1 MEMNLII
8 QDNLLPDEIHYLP
21 SLITYLKHMII
32 KNMKMLQHANI
43 MTQKKSNQWK
53 FLIKT
58 VVFLYFILILED
70 LQYLIKSTDTNF
82 NKTAISET
90 RILKDNNIVK
100 NINIP
105 NLSHEFTSTES
116 TAGGTLLYIA
126 DHLAYQNRNDLN
138 LYEINN
144 LESMF
149 IEMTNSNMSNIIV
162 GCIYRHQKMNLF

>member
-1 MEMNLII
+1 M
-8 QDNLLPDEIHYLP
+8 
-21 SLITYLKHMII
+21 
-32 KNMKMLQHANI
+32 
-43 MTQKKSNQWK
+43 
-53 FLIKT
+53 
-58 VVFLYFILILED
+58 
-70 LQYLIKSTDTNF
+70 IKSTDTNF